1 MMKVKYYASSL
12 LIMSVLWSCTN
23 ISDSTSTEDSAY
35 FPVKEF
41 IEVKIPKLEGKSVL
55 KEININGEK
64 ERSETTPTMDEW
76 MKEFDL
82 FIQADIN
89 RPVLSGAYDT
99 QRSEKYLIHSLKEG
113 EKGKIKKIVVQY
125 VGEHISQLS
134 FISKTENPFYSS
146 QVRGVLMFHGLTGEI
161 DQYSLENIQEVVFSK
176 PNKMIVSASIR

>member
-1 MMKVKYYASSL
+1 MKVKYYASGL
-12 LIMSVLWSCTN
+12 LILSILWSCTN
-23 ISDSTSTEDSAY
+23 ISDSNSTSETNY

-41 IEVKIPKLEGKSVL
+41 IEVQIPKLEGKSVI
-55 KEININGEK
+55 KEIIINGEK
-64 ERSETTPTMDEW
+64 ERSEITPSIDEW

-89 RPVLSGAYDT
+89 RPILSGAYDS

-113 EKGKIKKIVVQY
+113 EKGKVKKIVVQY
-125 VGEHISQLS
+125 VGEHISQIS